1 MKYPPLEEPCKSC
14 LYMCFRVE
22 EPTFTGDKNCK
33 YARSIGEESRN
44 KIKQILGVQEKINEI

>member
-1 MKYPPLEEPCKSC
+1 
-14 LYMCFRVE
+14 MCFRVE